1 MKIKN
6 NIPNSISEKIG
17 KNLHLKTNHP
27 IKIIKDKIYFYFN
40 KISENDKNHFIE
52 FDKLP
57 SKVEI
62 ENNFDLLL
70 IAKDH
75 PSRSM
80 SDTYYFDS
88 NHVLRTHTS
97 AHQNELLKK
106 GFNKFLVTGDVY
118 RKDAIDKTHYP
129 IFHQMEGVK
138 IVDNEIEV
146 VDDLKKT
153 LSGLIEYLFPNC
165 QYRFN
170 SDYFPFTDPSFEVE
184 VFFEGKWLEV
194 LGCGKIHKEIL
205 SNCGLS
211 DKQGWAFGL
220 GLERLAM
227 IFFDINDIRYFWSE
241 DERFLSQFSDGEITK
256 FKEYSKFPSSARDF
270 SFWIDLKEFDENG
283 FFEIIRDNGR
293 DLIENVSLIDEFK
306 KEEKISRMYRITFQ
320 SNDRSLTNE
329 EINIINDIIRNK
341 TISAFN
347 VIPR

>member
-1 MKIKN
+1 MIFCPERKT
-6 NIPNSISEKIG
+6 SEK
-17 KNLHLKTNHP
+17 
-27 IKIIKDKIYFYFN
+27 
-40 KISENDKNHFIE
+40 
-52 FDKLP
+52 
-57 SKVEI
+57 KV
-62 ENNFDLLL
+62 
-70 IAKDH
+70 
-75 PSRSM
+75 
-80 SDTYYFDS
+80 
-88 NHVLRTHTS
+88 
-97 AHQNELLKK
+97 
-106 GFNKFLVTGDVY
+106 
-118 RKDAIDKTHYP
+118 
-129 IFHQMEGVK
+129 
-138 IVDNEIEV
+138 
-146 VDDLKKT
+146 
-153 LSGLIEYLFPNC
+153 
-165 QYRFN
+165 
-170 SDYFPFTDPSFEVE
+170 
-184 VFFEGKWLEV
+184 
-194 LGCGKIHKEIL
+194 
-205 SNCGLS
+205 NCGLS

-241 DERFLSQFSDGEITK
+241 DERFLSQFNDGEITK